1 MDPDALAPATAD
13 VAAGLAR
20 APADAFA
27 GTALTRANIGGGDD
41 FAENQAVTVSLLMEG
56 MIPISV
62 SGAQI

>member
-1 MDPDALAPATAD
+1 

-41 FAENQAVTVSLLMEG
+41 FAENQAVTASLLMEG